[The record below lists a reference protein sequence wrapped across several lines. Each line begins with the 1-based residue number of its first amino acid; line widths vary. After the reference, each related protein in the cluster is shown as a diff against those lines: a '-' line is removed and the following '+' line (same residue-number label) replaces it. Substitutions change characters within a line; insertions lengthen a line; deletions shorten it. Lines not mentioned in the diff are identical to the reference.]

1 MCSGVFWE
9 DVSSGLLL
17 PIFSSLQMLFKKNL
31 FEMAINLAK
40 SQHLDSD
47 GLAQIFM
54 QYGDHLYSK
63 GNHDGAVQQYIRSV
77 GGQVDGLEPSLRGRG
92 GHHGEPSFFLR
103 SCDALS
109 EVTVFLIG
117 KGVFRVKYY
126 MTSMRVS

>member
-1 MCSGVFWE
+1 
-9 DVSSGLLL
+9 
-17 PIFSSLQMLFKKNL
+17 MLFKKNL

-77 GGQVDGLEPSLRGRG
+77 GGQAHGLEPSFRGEGWTPWGTILFPEKLRWL
-92 GHHGEPSFFLR
+92 E
-103 SCDALS
+103 
-109 EVTVFLIG
+109 
-117 KGVFRVKYY
+117 
-126 MTSMRVS
+126 

>member
-1 MCSGVFWE
+1 
-9 DVSSGLLL
+9 
-17 PIFSSLQMLFKKNL
+17 MLFKKNL

-77 GGQVDGLEPSLRGRG
+77 
-92 GHHGEPSFFLR
+92 
-103 SCDALS
+103 
-109 EVTVFLIG
+109 
-117 KGVFRVKYY
+117 
-126 MTSMRVS
+126 

>member
-1 MCSGVFWE
+1 
-9 DVSSGLLL
+9 
-17 PIFSSLQMLFKKNL
+17 MLFKKNL

-77 GGQVDGLEPSLRGRG
+77 WRR
-92 GHHGEPSFFLR
+92 
-103 SCDALS
+103 
-109 EVTVFLIG
+109 
-117 KGVFRVKYY
+117 FRIYLW
-126 MTSMRVS
+126 MWEQRAS

>member
-1 MCSGVFWE
+1 MAGSLSPLSGSTLPACREPGEVRLALG
-9 DVSSGLLL
+9 VSERFGPKIYVDQNLRTTWLVCGGYILGRGFLRTASSSFLIFL
-17 PIFSSLQMLFKKNL
+17 PFQMLFKKNL

-77 GGQVDGLEPSLRGRG
+77 WG
-92 GHHGEPSFFLR
+92 
-103 SCDALS
+103 C
-109 EVTVFLIG
+109 
-117 KGVFRVKYY
+117 FRV
-126 MTSMRVS
+126 

>member
-1 MCSGVFWE
+1 MCCGYILGRCFLRTVATNFLIS
-9 DVSSGLLL
+9 L
-17 PIFSSLQMLFKKNL
+17 PIQMLFKKNL

-77 GGQVDGLEPSLRGRG
+77 SRLFRIQLREQGQAAR
-92 GHHGEPSFFLR
+92 
-103 SCDALS
+103 
-109 EVTVFLIG
+109 
-117 KGVFRVKYY
+117 
-126 MTSMRVS
+126 

>member
-1 MCSGVFWE
+1 
-9 DVSSGLLL
+9 
-17 PIFSSLQMLFKKNL
+17 MLFKKNL

-77 GGQVDGLEPSLRGRG
+77 CRHFGTELWTRGSQLAETCAGGG
-92 GHHGEPSFFLR
+92 
-103 SCDALS
+103 A
-109 EVTVFLIG
+109 
-117 KGVFRVKYY
+117 
-126 MTSMRVS
+126 